1 MFLFISVEAKQG
13 HPISRTG
20 SDRRPDA
27 VREEGLK
34 HQESTG
40 VSESVFHS
48 DVAHE
53 NLIASTSDRLVKLL
67 IKNVSKFI
75 SSSKFNKFMLDIL
88 KFVVLI
94 SLISISY
101 IVLI

>member
-1 MFLFISVEAKQG
+1 MLLFISVEAKQG

-40 VSESVFHS
+40 VSENAFHA

-53 NLIASTSDRLVKLL
+53 NLTASTPDRLVKTL
-67 IKNVSKFI
+67 I
-75 SSSKFNKFMLDIL
+75 
-88 KFVVLI
+88 
-94 SLISISY
+94 
-101 IVLI
+101 